1 MFAVLPEINDDDDD
15 DDDDRAPQIVVIRW
29 RLKVYFL

>member
-15 DDDDRAPQIVVIRW
+15 DDDDRAPQIVVIR
-29 RLKVYFL
+29 